1 MGTLPWITHR
11 GKFSRKIAHGQPW
24 PRSTNCMRP
33 AVSFLQ
39 DAPQLAHP
47 YRDERLLHALLDRV
61 LPHPRRAALD
71 TDLDALGDYALMAW
85 QRAGTTTRRK
95 PVLTPWDAW
104 GRRVD
109 RIELTTAWQEGPH
122 LATRHA
128 VLAAGHENHEHARLE
143 EFARVYLYHVASE
156 FYTCPLAMTDGAAT
170 ALKAS
175 GNQALIER
183 AMPHFLSRNPATFW
197 LSGQWMTE
205 THGGSDV
212 GQTETAARQDA
223 DGRWQLYGRK
233 WFSSAVVG
241 EAALALA
248 RPEGAGEGSGALAL
262 FYVETMDGAQ
272 RKPQL
277 VIDRLKDKLGT
288 QELPTAEI
296 HLDGLPAWPLGELSN
311 GVRQVAPMLNVT
323 RTWNAV
329 CATAS
334 MARAIALA
342 RDYATRRQAFGRPLI
357 EQPLH
362 AQTLA
367 DMQAEFEG
375 AFALTFEVAH
385 LLGRVEHGSAAPREA
400 ALLRL
405 LTPLAKAWT
414 GKLAVRLCSEAL
426 ECFGGAGYIEDTGLP
441 QLLRDAQVYA
451 IWEGT
456 TNVLSLDAL
465 RALAGDGLG
474 ALRAA
479 VAAWQQGADPHAAFA
494 IDAALD
500 AAVAHLDVAPAQRA
514 TLEAGA
520 RGITIT
526 LARCAAAALLAR
538 QAAWSQA
545 RGDVRPAAALRR
557 FLGHGLLRLADIDPD
572 DTALLLG

>member
-1 MGTLPWITHR
+1 MG
-11 GKFSRKIAHGQPW
+11 
-24 PRSTNCMRP
+24 
-33 AVSFLQ
+33 FLQ
-39 DAPQLAHP
+39 AAPQLPHP
-47 YRDERLLHALLDRV
+47 WRSDRLLPALLERT
-61 LPHPRRAALD
+61 LPIVRRDALHS
-71 TDLDALGDYALMAW
+71 DLHALGDYALMAW
-85 QRAGTTTRRK
+85 QRAATTTRRK
-95 PVLTPWDAW
+95 PVLTQWDAW

-122 LATRHA
+122 VTTRHA
-128 VLAAGHENHEHARLE
+128 VLAAGHEHHEHARLE

-175 GNQALIER
+175 GNRALIER
-183 AMPHFLSRNPATFW
+183 ALPHFLSRDTATFW

-212 GQTETAARQDA
+212 GNTETVARQDA
-223 DGRWQLYGRK
+223 EGQWRLHGRK

-248 RPEGAGEGSGALAL
+248 RPEGAGAGSGALAL

-272 RKPQL
+272 RRPEL

-329 CATAS
+329 CAVAS
-334 MARAIALA
+334 MARAITLA
-342 RDYATRRQAFGRPLI
+342 RDYATRRLAFGRPLI

-375 AFALTFEVAH
+375 AFALAFEVAQ
-385 LLGRVEHGSAAPREA
+385 LLGRVEHGSAAPHEI

-405 LTPLAKAWT
+405 LTPLAKLWT

-465 RALAGDGLG
+465 RALTGDGLVT
-474 ALRAA
+474 LRTA
-479 VAAWQQGADPHAAFA
+479 VAAWLQGGDPHAAFA

-500 AAVAHLDVAPAQRA
+500 AAASHLDATPAQRA

-520 RGITIT
+520 RGLAIT

-545 RGDVRPAAALRR
+545 RGDARPAAALRR
-557 FLGHGLLRLADIDPD
+557 FLGHGLLRLADIGTD
-572 DTALLLG
+572 DTALLLH

>member
-1 MGTLPWITHR
+1 M
-11 GKFSRKIAHGQPW
+11 A
-24 PRSTNCMRP
+24 
-33 AVSFLQ
+33 FLQ
-39 DAPQLAHP
+39 DSPQLPHP
-47 YRDERLLHALLDRV
+47 YRSDRALLGLLDRA
-61 LPHPRRAALD
+61 LPAERRAALD
-71 TDLDALGDYALMAW
+71 ADLDALGDYAQMAW

-95 PVLTPWDAW
+95 PVLTQWDAW
-104 GRRVD
+104 GQRVD
-109 RIELTTAWQEGPH
+109 RIELTPAWQEG
-122 LATRHA
+122 AAMTTRHA
-128 VLAAGHENHEHARLE
+128 VLAAGHGDSEHARLE
-143 EFARVYLYHVASE
+143 EFARVYLYHLASE

-175 GNQALIER
+175 SNRELIER
-183 AMPHFLSRNPATFW
+183 ALPHFLSRDPASFW

-205 THGGSDV
+205 TAGGSDV
-212 GQTETAARQDA
+212 GDTETLARQDA
-223 DGRWQLYGRK
+223 DGQWRLYGRK

-248 RPEGAGEGSGALAL
+248 RPEGAGSGGAALAL
-262 FYVETMDGAQ
+262 FYVETMDGA
-272 RKPQL
+272 RRRPEL

-296 HLDGLPAWPLGELSN
+296 HLDGLPAWPLGELAN
-311 GVRQVAPMLNVT
+311 GVRQVAPVLNIT

-329 CATAS
+329 CAVAS

-342 RDYATRRQAFGRPLI
+342 RDFAERRRAFGRPLI

-367 DMQAEFEG
+367 DLQAQFEG
-375 AFALTFEVAH
+375 AFALAFEVAH
-385 LLGRVEHGSAAPREA
+385 LLGRVEHGSAAPHEA

-405 LTPLAKAWT
+405 LTPLAKLWT
-414 GKLAVRLCSEAL
+414 GKLAVRICSEAI

-441 QLLRDAQVYA
+441 QLLRDAQVYP

-456 TNVLSLDAL
+456 TNVLSLDSL
-465 RALAGDGLG
+465 RALAGDGLD
-474 ALRAA
+474 ALRSACA
-479 VAAWQQGADPHAAFA
+479 GWLDGNDDLHAASA
-494 IDAALD
+494 VRQTLD
-500 AAVAHLDVAPAQRA
+500 AAARWLDQHAAARD

-520 RGITIT
+520 RGLAFT

-538 QAAWSQA
+538 QATWSG
-545 RGDVRPAAALRR
+545 RHGDRRPAAALRR
-557 FLGHGLLRLADIDPD
+557 FVGHGLDRLVTPDAD

>member
-1 MGTLPWITHR
+1 MG
-11 GKFSRKIAHGQPW
+11 
-24 PRSTNCMRP
+24 
-33 AVSFLQ
+33 FLQ

-47 YRDERLLHALLDRV
+47 YRSDRLLIGLLDRV
-61 LPHPRRAALD
+61 FPATHRAGLD
-71 TDLDALGDYALMAW
+71 ADLDALGDYAHMAW
-85 QRAGTTTRRK
+85 ERSHQSTRRK
-95 PVLTPWDAW
+95 PVLTQWDAW

-109 RIELTTAWQEGPH
+109 RVELTTAWLEGPQ
-122 LATRHA
+122 LTTRHA
-128 VLAAGHENHEHARLE
+128 ILASGHEHHEHARLE
-143 EFARVYLYHVASE
+143 EFARAYLYHVASE

-175 GNQALIER
+175 GNRSLIDRAL
-183 AMPHFLSRNPATFW
+183 PHFLSRKADTFW

-205 THGGSDV
+205 NAGGSDV
-212 GQTETAARQDA
+212 GRTETTAKQD
-223 DGRWQLYGRK
+223 DQGQWRLYGRK

-248 RPEGAGEGSGALAL
+248 RPEGASEGASSLAL
-262 FYVETMDGAQ
+262 FYVETMNGDV
-272 RKPQL
+272 RKPEL

-288 QELPTAEI
+288 HELPTAEI
-296 HLDGLPAWPLGELSN
+296 HLEGLPAWPVGELAH
-311 GVRQVAPMLNVT
+311 GVKHVAPMLNIT

-329 CATAS
+329 GALAS
-334 MARAIALA
+334 MARAISLA
-342 RDYATRRQAFGRPLI
+342 RDYAIRRQVFGRPLI

-385 LLGRVEHGSAAPREA
+385 MLGRVEHGAAQTYEP

-405 LTPLAKAWT
+405 LTPLTKLWT
-414 GKLAVRLCSEAL
+414 GKMAVTLCSEAL

-465 RALAGDGLG
+465 RVLGGNEGFAALRQAVAGWLG
-474 ALRAA
+474 ATPDSH
-479 VAAWQQGADPHAAFA
+479 VAFTLQ
-494 IDAALD
+494 AALD
-500 AAVAHLDVAPAQRA
+500 AVAMHLDTQKFGRIE
-514 TLEAGA
+514 LEAGA
-520 RGITIT
+520 RGVALT
-526 LARCAAAALLAR
+526 LARCAAAALMAR
-538 QAAWSQA
+538 QAAWSSD
-545 RGDVRPAAALRR
+545 RHDERSAAALRR
-557 FLGHGLLRLADIDPD
+557 FLGHGLLRLSDIGSE
-572 DTALLLG
+572 DTRLLLR

>member
-1 MGTLPWITHR
+1 MG
-11 GKFSRKIAHGQPW
+11 
-24 PRSTNCMRP
+24 
-33 AVSFLQ
+33 FLQ
-39 DAPQLAHP
+39 DPPQLAHP
-47 YRDERLLHALLDRV
+47 YRDDHRLRSMLDRA
-61 LPHPRRAALD
+61 LPSARRAVLNA
-71 TDLDALGDYALMAW
+71 DLQALGDYAQMAW
-85 QRAGTTTRRK
+85 LRSCRTARRK
-95 PVLTPWDAW
+95 PVLTQWDPW
-104 GRRVD
+104 GNRVD
-109 RIELTTAWQEGPH
+109 RIELTDAWREGPGI
-122 LATRHA
+122 TTTHA
-128 VLAAGHENHEHARLE
+128 VLASGHDASEHARLE

-175 GNQALIER
+175 GNKALMER
-183 AMPHFLSRNPATFW
+183 ALPHLLSRDADSFW

-205 THGGSDV
+205 NTGGSDV
-212 GQTETAARQDA
+212 GNTETIARQDA
-223 DGRWQLYGRK
+223 TGQWRLYGRK

-248 RPEGAGEGSGALAL
+248 RPDGATMGAGALAL
-262 FYVETMDGAQ
+262 FYVETMDGDR

-277 VIDRLKDKLGT
+277 IIDRLKDKLGT
-288 QELPTAEI
+288 HELPTAEI
-296 HLDGLPAWPLGELSN
+296 HLDGLPAWPLGELAH

-323 RTWNAV
+323 RTWNGICAV
-329 CATAS
+329 AS
-334 MARAIALA
+334 MARALTLA

-385 LLGRVEHGSAAPREA
+385 LLGRVEQGAALPHEA

-405 LTPLAKAWT
+405 LTPLTKLWT
-414 GKLAVRLCSEAL
+414 GKMAVKLCSEAL

-456 TNVLSLDAL
+456 TNVLSLDSL
-465 RALAGDGLG
+465 RALANDNSIE
-474 ALRAA
+474 ALRIAIEG
-479 VAAWQQGADPHAAFA
+479 WLADSIDARARGEIHSAMHAAMNMLEA
-494 IDAALD
+494 R
-500 AAVAHLDVAPAQRA
+500 AQQRHA
-514 TLEAGA
+514 LEAGA
-520 RGITIT
+520 RGLAFT

-538 QAAWSQA
+538 HDAWSAPHGGA
-545 RGDVRPAAALRR
+545 RAGAALRR
-557 FLGHGLLRLADIDPD
+557 FVGHGLVRLGDTDVT
-572 DTALLLG
+572 DTALLLGPH

>member
-1 MGTLPWITHR
+1 M
-11 GKFSRKIAHGQPW
+11 A
-24 PRSTNCMRP
+24 
-33 AVSFLQ
+33 FLQ

-47 YRDERLLHALLDRV
+47 YRGDRLLLALLDRA
-61 LPHPRRAALD
+61 LPAERRAALD
-71 TDLDALGDYALMAW
+71 ADLDALGDYAQMAW
-85 QRAGTTTRRK
+85 QRACATTRRK
-95 PVLTPWDAW
+95 PVLTQWDAW

-109 RIELTTAWQEGPH
+109 RIELTPAWQEG
-122 LATRHA
+122 AAMTTQHA
-128 VLAAGHENHEHARLE
+128 VLAAGHADSEHARLE
-143 EFARVYLYHVASE
+143 EFARVYLYHLASE

-170 ALKAS
+170 AIRAS
-175 GNQALIER
+175 GNRGLIER
-183 AMPHFLSRNPATFW
+183 ALPHFLSRDPATFW

-205 THGGSDV
+205 NVGGSDV
-212 GQTETAARQDA
+212 GNTETIARQDA
-223 DGRWQLYGRK
+223 DGQWRLYGRK

-248 RPEGAGEGSGALAL
+248 RPEGSGHGGAALAL
-262 FYVETMDGAQ
+262 FYVETMDGE
-272 RKPQL
+272 RRRPEL

-296 HLDGLPAWPLGELSN
+296 HLDGLPAWPLGELAH

-323 RTWNAV
+323 RSWNAI
-329 CATAS
+329 CAVAS
-334 MARAIALA
+334 MARAINLA
-342 RDYATRRQAFGRPLI
+342 RDFAGRRRAFGRPLV

-367 DMQAEFEG
+367 DLQAQFEG
-375 AFALTFEVAH
+375 AFALAFEVAH
-385 LLGRVEHGSAAPREA
+385 LLGRVEHGTAAPHEA

-405 LTPLAKAWT
+405 LTPLAKLWT
-414 GKLAVRLCSEAL
+414 GKLAVQICSEAI

-456 TNVLSLDAL
+456 TNVLSLDSL

-474 ALRAA
+474 ALRMACA
-479 VAAWQQGADPHAAFA
+479 GWLEGNDDMHAASA
-494 IDAALD
+494 IRQTLD
-500 AAVAHLDVAPAQRA
+500 AAARWLDQHAAARD

-520 RGITIT
+520 RGLAFT

-538 QAAWSQA
+538 QAAWSG
-545 RGDVRPAAALRR
+545 RHGDPRPAAALRR
-557 FLGHGLLRLADIDPD
+557 FVGHGLDRLVTPDADN
-572 DTALLLG
+572 TALLLG